1 MTRLTKKEIVE
12 SVPQKGFF
20 GHPKGLFTL
29 FFTEFWERFSYYGMR
44 AILVFYMY
52 YEVSQGGL
60 GLSQPLALSIMSI
73 YGSLVY
79 MSGII
84 GGWLADRV
92 FGTSKAVFY
101 GGIFIM
107 LGHIA
112 LAIPGNVAMF
122 FVSMVLIVIG
132 TGLLKPNVS
141 SVVGDIYAE
150 GDNRRDAGFSIFYM
164 GINMGGF
171 LSPLISG
178 ELMKTNFHLGFGVA
192 AVGMF
197 AGLVIFIATK
207 KKNLGLAG
215 TQVQNPLAPEEKK
228 LMFSMSLVATTL
240 LIILIVGSFLN
251 TNLHIGFSVTAV
263 AILIGLITFII
274 VTKKKLFSIFSILA
288 VILAAFTALVLPK
301 GWLTFDSFIAIVGIL
316 GFLIPT
322 IYFIRMY
329 RSPKTNDVERS
340 RIIAYIPLFLAS
352 VMFWAIQEQGSTI
365 LALYADK
372 RTDLNFMGI
381 QISPA
386 WFQSFNPLF
395 IIVFAPVFAWL
406 WVRLGNRQPSIPQ
419 KFSFGLLFAGL
430 SFIVILLPGYFG
442 GTEALVNPL
451 WLVLSIFLVVLGEL
465 CLSPVGLS
473 ATTKLA
479 PAAFSAQT
487 MSLWFLSNA
496 AAQALNAQLV
506 KFYSPATEMLY
517 FGIIGGTAIVLSV
530 LLFTISPIIQRFMKG
545 VR

>member
-1 MTRLTKKEIVE
+1 MSEKYSRQEIVN

-52 YEVSQGGL
+52 YEISDGGL
-60 GLSQPLALSIMSI
+60 GLDQTTALSIMSI

-84 GGWLADRV
+84 GGWLADRI

-101 GGIFIM
+101 GGILIM

-112 LAIPGNVAMF
+112 LAIPGNLALF
-122 FVSMVLIVIG
+122 FVSMVLIVLG

-141 SVVGDIYAE
+141 SVVGEIYAE
-150 GDNRRDAGFSIFYM
+150 NDDRRDAGFSIFYM

-171 LSPLISG
+171 LAPLIVG
-178 ELMKTNFHLGFGVA
+178 TVGMDINFHLGFSIA

-197 AGLVIFIATK
+197 LGLVIFIATK

-215 TQVQNPLAPEEKK
+215 TIVPNPLLPSERKTTIKIFTIAA
-228 LMFSMSLVATTL
+228 LVIAA
-240 LIILIVGSFLN
+240 
-251 TNLHIGFSVTAV
+251 AV
-263 AILIGLITFII
+263 AIGIPTGL
-274 VTKKKLFSIFSILA
+274 
-288 VILAAFTALVLPK
+288 
-301 GWLTFDSFIAIVGIL
+301 LTFDSFVALVGVFGIL
-316 GFLIPT
+316 IP
-322 IYFIRMY
+322 IAYFTVMY
-329 RSPKTNDVERS
+329 RSKKTTEVERS
-340 RIIAYIPLFLAS
+340 HLLAYIPLFIAS

-365 LALYADK
+365 LAAYADT
-372 RTDLNFMGI
+372 RTDLEFAGI
-381 QISPA
+381 SISPA
-386 WFQSFNPLF
+386 WFQSLNPLF
-395 IIVFAPVFAWL
+395 IIMLAPVFAWL
-406 WVRLGNRQPSIPQ
+406 WVKLGSRQPSIPQ
-419 KFSFGLLFAGL
+419 KFSLGLLFAGL
-430 SFIVILLPGYFG
+430 SFLVILLPAYFG
-442 GTEALVNPL
+442 GSTALVNPL
-451 WLVLSIFLVVLGEL
+451 WLVLSYFIVVLGEL

-496 AAQALNAQLV
+496 AAQAINAQLV
-506 KFYSPATEMLY
+506 KFYTVENEMMY
-517 FGIIGGTAIVLSV
+517 FGIIGGVSIVLSI
-530 LLFTISPIIQRFMKG
+530 LLFIFAPRIQQFMKG